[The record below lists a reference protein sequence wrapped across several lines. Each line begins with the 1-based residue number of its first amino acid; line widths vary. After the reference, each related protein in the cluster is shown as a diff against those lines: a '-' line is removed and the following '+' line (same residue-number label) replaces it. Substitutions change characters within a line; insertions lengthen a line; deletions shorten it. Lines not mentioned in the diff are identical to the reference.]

1 MGLTLSVVGMCY
13 GNAPYIIE
21 ALESIDSSR
30 AEIVDWVVVDDGSP
44 DPTNRTVLENWAE
57 KNERDVQLMLF
68 EENRGIP
75 VRLNQVRK
83 SLLGDY
89 AIFIGD
95 DVFAPG
101 AIEKLMEAA
110 ASYDFPDVVTGVA
123 QWFNE
128 DLTASMGAYW
138 GILGAEGEYP
148 MEVSAG
154 SLRGRMMAGNFV
166 SAPSTLW
173 RLDFLEACGG
183 YDEHYIFEDWP
194 LLMKICSRHPE
205 ARFLFL
211 SDVLVKYRR
220 LNPSNAAISPARQ
233 VWREKMAVDRV
244 LLRLEFG
251 NSRLRTDREV
261 GYRELAKMRWH
272 SGADKSRALSHPLV
286 VYWFPVSRFW
296 AYSSKG
302 QIYALGPLI
311 AHFEGVVMRLWSRLF
326 GSS

>member
-1 MGLTLSVVGMCY
+1 MGLTLSVLGMCY

-44 DPTNRTVLENWAE
+44 DPTNRTILENWAE
-57 KNERDVQLMLF
+57 KNERDVQLMLY

-89 AIFIGD
+89 VIFIAD

-154 SLRGRMMAGNFV
+154 SLRHRMMAGNFI

-173 RLDFLEACGG
+173 KLDFLEEIGG

-194 LLMKICSRHPE
+194 LLMKICSLHPG
-205 ARFLFL
+205 ARVLFL

-220 LNPSNAAISPARQ
+220 LKPSNAVISPARKI
-233 VWREKMAVDRV
+233 WREKMAVDKV

-251 NSRLRTDREV
+251 DWRLRSDRELA
-261 GYRELAKMRWH
+261 YRELSELRWRSGIDQKMALRH
-272 SGADKSRALSHPLV
+272 SFV
-286 VYWFPVSRFW
+286 VKWFPVSRFF
-296 AYSSKG
+296 AYSSRGKT
-302 QIYALGPLI
+302 YAPGPMI
-311 AHFEGVVMRLWSRLF
+311 ANFEGLFIRLWSRRWRF
-326 GSS
+326 D